1 MDFGIHLAEVAA
13 LVGDPARANIMCA
26 LLDGRALTAKEL
38 AYAANVTPQTT
49 SGHLAK
55 LTDARLLT
63 VVKQGR
69 HRYYRLT
76 TPLVHQMLE
85 SIMAVAAHG
94 PPRHRPSSRID
105 EPMRNARMCYDHI
118 AGRLGVGLADALQ
131 TRGHVVITDETGEIT
146 EPGLVFLRDFGLD
159 LAVAQKR
166 KRMFCRACLDWS
178 ERRNHI
184 GGAVGAALAERC
196 ADLGWTERLRSSRA
210 LAITAAGRRGFK
222 DSFGLTL

>member
-38 AYAANVTPQTT
+38 AYAANVTAQTT

-76 TPLVHQMLE
+76 TPLIAQMLE

-94 PPRHRPSSRID
+94 P
-105 EPMRNARMCYDHI
+105 
-118 AGRLGVGLADALQ
+118 
-131 TRGHVVITDETGEIT
+131 
-146 EPGLVFLRDFGLD
+146 
-159 LAVAQKR
+159 
-166 KRMFCRACLDWS
+166 
-178 ERRNHI
+178 
-184 GGAVGAALAERC
+184 
-196 ADLGWTERLRSSRA
+196 
-210 LAITAAGRRGFK
+210 
-222 DSFGLTL
+222 